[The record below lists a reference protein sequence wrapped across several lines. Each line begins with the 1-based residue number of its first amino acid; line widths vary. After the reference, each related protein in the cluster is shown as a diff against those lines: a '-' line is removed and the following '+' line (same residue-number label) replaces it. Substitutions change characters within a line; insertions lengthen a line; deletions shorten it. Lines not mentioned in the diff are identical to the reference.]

1 MKKFISLIIAMLMV
15 ASMVAIPASA
25 ESTYNAPE
33 LIAKEDFTEY
43 TTQSTSSQPRRSL
56 LSAYS
61 YDFDGDSETPDTVT
75 GSGFETN
82 WSSSSSSFVAVID
95 TNVWYESASTQA
107 APSAI
112 TQNGPTTVYR
122 VLKETSVI
130 SVKNDGDYLVSF
142 DVADG
147 PSSSTNKTKSY
158 YFLLGDKIRIGY
170 TNEEN
175 SGDYKVK
182 PFIYDGSA
190 TTYGAPEYVNN
201 YTSSAG
207 TFPSSFMKVCALISI
222 KDSKVNVKMQMLP
235 TTETPDFNWDIS
247 VSNIELTTDISYIG
261 IKLGS
266 NQWSMMSRTKN
277 IEIYKYD
284 SDLIAEAERIA
295 ALEKPY
301 EAAYAAKKLPSC
313 AVKNMVNTVVATKGV
328 CIDDFSEYGSN
339 VNAKDVNPVNSGAGW
354 GSAWSQGEHTSF
366 TTSIT
371 VSDMKINK
379 SDAGKGLY
387 HYDWSKGFYRKLG
400 FPINFAVNGEYFA
413 KTAIYYHF
421 TTASTS
427 YKKHSMKLYLGD
439 SIVYG
444 SEVNADDN
452 KIYPYVS
459 TDAGVTK
466 KYSTTPI
473 NTSQTYEI
481 TAHIISSASGEDKI
495 IITFGSLNART
506 DVPSAKVETTI
517 TSDGRAEYFGMTD
530 VSGITLRLNNIQ
542 IEGYNT
548 SIGNLNALT
557 VIKENIPAFNS
568 LDSATYRVALDKLN
582 LLETQSYARRYYID
596 AIPDKVFASE
606 GTLAKDGKKFT
617 AKIVNTGIQNASGN
631 LFIACYEGDILK
643 EVKKAVYTTDEFGV
657 TKDVFAE
664 FTNEPAEGSE
674 IKAYLWNDDYV
685 PYITPIPY
693 S

>member
-1 MKKFISLIIAMLMV
+1 MKKIISLIIAMLMV

-33 LIAKEDFTEY
+33 LIAKDDFTQY
-43 TTQSTSSQPRRSL
+43 TTQSTSPQPRRSL
-56 LSAYS
+56 LSTYS
-61 YDFDGDSETPDTVT
+61 YDFDGVSETPDTVT

-82 WSSSSSSFVAVID
+82 WSSSSSNFAAVTD
-95 TNVWYESASTQA
+95 TNVWYESANTQA

-112 TQNGPTTVYR
+112 TQNGPATVYR
-122 VLKETSVI
+122 VLETDSVI
-130 SVKNDGDYLVSF
+130 SATNDGDYLVSF

-147 PSSSTNKTKSY
+147 PSSDTNKSKSY
-158 YFLLGDKIRIGY
+158 YFVLGDKIRIGY
-170 TNEEN
+170 TNEKN
-175 SGDYKVK
+175 SDDYKVK
-182 PFIYDGSA
+182 PFIYDGSV
-190 TTYGAPEYVNN
+190 TTYGTPEYVNN
-201 YTSSAG
+201 YTSSSGA
-207 TFPSSFMKVCALISI
+207 FPTSFFKVYALINI
-222 KDSKVNVKMQMLP
+222 KDSKANVKMQMLP
-235 TTETPDFNWDIS
+235 TTKTPDFNWDIS
-247 VSNIELTTDISYIG
+247 VSNIELTNDISYIG

-266 NQWSMMSRTKN
+266 NQWSMMARTKN

-284 SDLIAEAERIA
+284 SALIAEAERIA

-301 EAAYAAKKLPSC
+301 EAANATKALPSC
-313 AVKNMVNTVVATKGV
+313 TIKDMVNTVVATKGV

-354 GSAWSQGEHTSF
+354 GSAWSQGDKASF

-371 VSDMKINK
+371 DSNMKINK
-379 SDAGKGLY
+379 SDAGNGLY
-387 HYDWSKGFYRKLG
+387 NYNWSSGFYRKLG
-400 FPINFAVNGEYFA
+400 FSIDFAVNGEYFA

-421 TTASTS
+421 TTSSAA
-427 YKKHSMKLYLGD
+427 YKNHNMKLYLGD

-444 SEVNADDN
+444 SEVNAEDN
-452 KIYPYVS
+452 KVYPYIS

-473 NTSQTYEI
+473 STSQTHEI

-506 DVPSAKVETTI
+506 DVPSATVEATI
-517 TSDGRAEYFGMTD
+517 TSDSKAEYFGMTD
-530 VSGITLRLNNIQ
+530 ASGITLRLNNIQ
-542 IEGYNT
+542 IEGYNA

-557 VIKENIPAFNS
+557 VIKENIPA
-568 LDSATYRVALDKLN
+568 LDSLNSATWKEAISKLS
-582 LLETQSYARRYYID
+582 LLETQTYARRYYTD

-606 GTLAKDGKKFT
+606 STLTKDGKKFT
-617 AKIVNTGIQNASGN
+617 AKIVNTGIQNASGS

-643 EVKKAVYTTDEFGV
+643 EVKKATYV
-657 TKDVFAE
+657 TGGFHEVKDVFAE
-664 FTNEPAEGSE
+664 FTNEPASGSE
-674 IKAYLWNDDYV
+674 IKAYLWNDDCV